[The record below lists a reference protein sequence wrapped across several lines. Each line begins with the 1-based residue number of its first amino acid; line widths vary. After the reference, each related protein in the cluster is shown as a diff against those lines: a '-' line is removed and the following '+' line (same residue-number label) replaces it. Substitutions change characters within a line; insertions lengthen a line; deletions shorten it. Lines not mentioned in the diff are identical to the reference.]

1 MVALFV
7 ICASP
12 RFCFRGQGEWVC
24 LNKKLQRL
32 IEPSGRLYL
41 FVLVAFAAAAL
52 LLGQYVLAAAEG
64 AVLLL
69 LIISSLF
76 MGRRRRR
83 ELMEYIESVT
93 YDADTAK
100 NNTLLNFPLP
110 MAVFSFNDLR
120 VIWANQIFFNMCG
133 VSGSRFEARL
143 DTLVPEFSAKWLLEG
158 KTQSPDLLSINGR
171 KYQIH
176 GNIIRP
182 GEEQED
188 SAGGHG
194 FMGIAYW
201 VDVTEYDDVRIK
213 YEDTRPVICVM
224 LIDNYDELI
233 RNQPER
239 VKNDLRD
246 AVEDIIS
253 QYWEGRDAIVRRYD
267 RDRYLVIFE
276 EHHLGEMRAQKFSV
290 LEQAHSVTS
299 PSGIHATLSL
309 GIGHDGSGFGE
320 NWQFASLAAE
330 MALSRGGDQ
339 VVIKNRFSFEFFGG
353 RGSEVETRT
362 KVKSRVMANAL
373 AELIADSSRVFVM
386 GHKYADLDAVGADA
400 AVCCIARKKGK
411 LCKIVIDP
419 EKNSSKLLIERLK
432 SEPEYKNAFITPQEA
447 MLLADGRSLLV
458 VVDTNRPEQ
467 VEDSNFLAACNRV
480 AVIDHHRRAA
490 TYIQNAALTF
500 YEPYASS
507 VCELLSEVLQEVVEP
522 EDILRCVAEAML
534 AGIVLDTKNFTIR
547 TGERTFEAAAFLRR
561 CGADTTEVK
570 KLLQNDMANTVAR
583 YRIMQN
589 AQLYRGNIAV
599 AAPEEPQDRVIIAQ
613 AADELLNISGVEV
626 SFVVSPTPDGGANI
640 SARSI
645 GDINVQVIMEKLGGG
660 GNRSAAACQIPNTT
674 LRDAVNS
681 LFTAIDEYLE

>member
-1 MVALFV
+1 M
-7 ICASP
+7 
-12 RFCFRGQGEWVC
+12 
-24 LNKKLQRL
+24 NKKFQRL
-32 IEPSGRLYL
+32 AEPSGRLYL
-41 FVLVAFAAAAL
+41 FVLVAFAAATL
-52 LLGQYVLAAAEG
+52 LCGEYILAAAEG

-76 MGRRRRR
+76 ISRRRRR

-110 MAVFSFNDLR
+110 MAVFSLNDLR

-158 KTQSPDLLSINGR
+158 KTQNPDLLAINGR

-188 SAGGHG
+188 SGGHG

-213 YEDTRPVICVM
+213 YEDSRPVVGVL
-224 LIDNYDELI
+224 LIDNYEELI

-246 AVEDIIS
+246 AVEDIIN

-276 EHHLGEMRAQKFSV
+276 ERYLGEMRAQKFAI
-290 LEQAHSVTS
+290 LEQAHTVTS

-309 GIGHDGSGFGE
+309 GLGHDGSGFGE
-320 NWQFASLAAE
+320 NLQFASLAAE
-330 MALSRGGDQ
+330 MALTRGGDQ
-339 VVIKNRFSFEFFGG
+339 VVVKNRFSFEFFGG

-522 EDILRCVAEAML
+522 EDILRCEAEAML

>member
-1 MVALFV
+1 MNNKIQRFIEPNTRFYFV
-7 ICASP
+7 IM
-12 RFCFRGQGEWVC
+12 
-24 LNKKLQRL
+24 L
-32 IEPSGRLYL
+32 I
-41 FVLVAFAAAAL
+41 FA
-52 LLGQYVLAAAEG
+52 V
-64 AVLLL
+64 V
-69 LIISSLF
+69 SLF
-76 MGRRRRR
+76 FDVRLGLAELGALCLLVIYALIVSRKKRR
-83 ELMEYIESVT
+83 ELIAYIDSIT
-93 YDADTAK
+93 YDVQNAK
-100 NNTLLNFPLP
+100 NDTLLNFPLP
-110 MAVFSFNDLR
+110 MAVFSLNDLR

-158 KTQSPDLLSINGR
+158 KTQNPDLLAINGR

-188 SAGGHG
+188 SGGHG

-213 YEDTRPVICVM
+213 YEDSRPVVGVL
-224 LIDNYDELI
+224 LIDNYEELI

-246 AVEDIIS
+246 AVEDIIN

-276 EHHLGEMRAQKFSV
+276 ERYLGEMRAQKFAI
-290 LEQAHSVTS
+290 LEQAHTVTS

-309 GIGHDGSGFGE
+309 GLGHDGSGFGE
-320 NWQFASLAAE
+320 NLQFASLAAE
-330 MALSRGGDQ
+330 MALTRGGDQ
-339 VVIKNRFSFEFFGG
+339 VVVKNRFSFEFFGG

-419 EKNSSKLLIERLK
+419 EKNASKLLIERLK
-432 SEPEYKNAFITPQEA
+432 TEPEYKSAFITPQEA
-447 MLLADGRSLLV
+447 MLQADGRSLLV

-490 TYIQNAALTF
+490 TYIQNSALTF

-507 VCELLSEVLQEVVEP
+507 VCELLSEVLQEVCEP
-522 EDILRCVAEAML
+522 EDILRCEAEAML

-570 KLLQNDMANTVAR
+570 KLLQNDMEDTVAR

-626 SFVVSPTPDGGANI
+626 SFVVSPTADGGANI

-681 LFTAIDEYLE
+681 LFAAIDEYLDG

>member
-1 MVALFV
+1 M
-7 ICASP
+7 
-12 RFCFRGQGEWVC
+12 
-24 LNKKLQRL
+24 NKKFQRL
-32 IEPSGRLYL
+32 TEPSGRLYI
-41 FVLVAFAAAAL
+41 FVLVAFAAASIFF
-52 LLGQYVLAAAEG
+52 GQYVLAAAEG
-64 AVLLL
+64 VVLLL
-69 LIISSLF
+69 LIINSLF
-76 MGRRRRR
+76 VARRRRR

-110 MAVFSFNDLR
+110 MAVFSLNDLR

-158 KTQSPDLLSINGR
+158 KTQSPGLLSINGR

-182 GEEQED
+182 GENDEG
-188 SAGGHG
+188 AGHG

-213 YEDTRPVICVM
+213 YEESRPVVALL
-224 LIDNYDELI
+224 LIDNYDELV
-233 RNQPER
+233 RGQPDR

-246 AVEDIIS
+246 AVEDIIN
-253 QYWEGRDAIVRRYD
+253 QYGESRDAIVRRYD
-267 RDRYLVIFE
+267 RDRYIIIFE
-276 EHHLGEMRAQKFSV
+276 ERHLQQMREDKFAI
-290 LEQAHSVTS
+290 LERAHTVTS

-309 GIGHDGSGFGE
+309 GIGRDGEGFGE

-330 MALSRGGDQ
+330 MALTRGGDQ
-339 VVIKNRFSFEFFGG
+339 AVIKNRFSFEFFGG

-373 AELIADSSRVFVM
+373 AELVADSSRVFVM

-411 LCKIVIDP
+411 ICKIVIDP
-419 EKNSSKLLIERLK
+419 EKNASKLLIERLK
-432 SEPEYKNAFITPQEA
+432 AEPEYKNAFITPQEA
-447 MLLADGRSLLV
+447 MLSADGRSLLV

-467 VEDSNFLAACNRV
+467 VEDPNFLAAMNRV

-490 TYIQNAALTF
+490 AYIQNAALTF

-507 VCELLSEVLQEVVEP
+507 VCELLSEVLQEVCES
-522 EDILRCVAEAML
+522 EDILRCEAEAML
-534 AGIVLDTKNFTIR
+534 AGIVLDTKNFAIR

-561 CGADTTEVK
+561 CGADTVEVK
-570 KLLQNDMANTVAR
+570 KLLQNDMADTVAR
-583 YRIMQN
+583 YRILQN

-626 SFVVSPTPDGGANI
+626 SFVVSPTADGGANI

-660 GNRSAAACQIPNTT
+660 GNRSAAACQISDTT
-674 LRDAVNS
+674 LRDAVNA
-681 LFTAIDEYLE
+681 LFAAIDEYLDG

>member
-1 MVALFV
+1 M
-7 ICASP
+7 
-12 RFCFRGQGEWVC
+12 
-24 LNKKLQRL
+24 NKKLQRL

-76 MGRRRRR
+76 IGRRRRR

-522 EDILRCVAEAML
+522 EDILRCEAEAML

>member
-76 MGRRRRR
+76 IGRRRRR

-522 EDILRCVAEAML
+522 EDILRCEAEAML

>member
-1 MVALFV
+1 
-7 ICASP
+7 
-12 RFCFRGQGEWVC
+12 

-76 MGRRRRR
+76 IGRRRRR

-522 EDILRCVAEAML
+522 EDILRCEAEAML

>member
-1 MVALFV
+1 M
-7 ICASP
+7 
-12 RFCFRGQGEWVC
+12 
-24 LNKKLQRL
+24 NKKFQRL
-32 IEPSGRLYL
+32 TEPSGRLYL

-52 LLGQYVLAAAEG
+52 LFGQYVLAAAEG

-69 LIISSLF
+69 LIISSVF
-76 MGRRRRR
+76 SARRRRR
-83 ELMEYIESVT
+83 ELMDYIESVT

-110 MAVFSFNDLR
+110 MAVFSLNDLR

-143 DTLVPEFSAKWLLEG
+143 DTLVPQFSAKWLLEG
-158 KTQSPDLLSINGR
+158 KTQCQDLLAINGR

-182 GEEQED
+182 GTGEEE
-188 SAGGHG
+188 AGHG

-213 YEDTRPVICVM
+213 YEESRPVVGVLI
-224 LIDNYDELI
+224 IDNYDELI
-233 RNQPER
+233 RNQPDR

-246 AVEDIIS
+246 AVEDVMN
-253 QYWEGRDAIVRRYD
+253 QYWEGRDAILRRYD
-267 RDRYLVIFE
+267 RDRYFVVFE
-276 EHHLGEMRAQKFSV
+276 ERHLDEMRSGKFAL
-290 LEQAHSVTS
+290 LEQAHSVIGS
-299 PSGIHATLSL
+299 AGIHATLSL
-309 GIGHDGSGFGE
+309 GLGHDGEGFGE
-320 NWQFASLAAE
+320 DWQFATLAAE

-339 VVIKNRFSFEFFGG
+339 AVIKNRLSFEFFGG
-353 RGSEVETRT
+353 RGNEVETRT

-400 AVCCIARKKGK
+400 AICCLARKKGK
-411 LCKIVIDP
+411 LCRIVIDP
-419 EKNSSKLLIERLK
+419 EKNASKLLIERLQ
-432 SEPEYKNAFITPQEA
+432 SEPEYKSAFITPQEA
-447 MLLADGRSLLV
+447 MLQSDGRSLLV

-467 VEDSNFLAACNRV
+467 AEDANFLAACNRV

-490 TYIQNAALTF
+490 TYIQNSALTF

-507 VCELLSEVLQEVVEP
+507 TCELLSEVLQEVCDP
-522 EDILRCVAEAML
+522 EDILRCEAEAML
-534 AGIVLDTKNFTIR
+534 SGIVLDTKNFTLR

-561 CGADTTEVK
+561 CGADTVEVK
-570 KLLQNDMANTVAR
+570 KLLQNDMNDTVAR

-599 AAPEEPQDRVIIAQ
+599 AAPESPQDRVIIAQ

-626 SFVVSPTPDGGANI
+626 SFVVSPTKDGGANI

-660 GNRSAAACQIPNTT
+660 GNRSAAACQIPDTT

-681 LFTAIDEYLE
+681 LFAAIDEYLDG

>member
-1 MVALFV
+1 M
-7 ICASP
+7 
-12 RFCFRGQGEWVC
+12 
-24 LNKKLQRL
+24 NKKVKRL
-32 IEPSGRLYL
+32 AEPSGRLYL
-41 FVLVAFAAAAL
+41 VVGVLFAAASL
-52 LLGQYVLAAAEG
+52 LCGQYILAAVEG
-64 AVLLL
+64 GVLLL

-76 MGRRRRR
+76 IARRRRR

-110 MAVFSFNDLR
+110 MAVFSLNDLR

-133 VSGSRFEARL
+133 VSGSRFEARM
-143 DTLVPEFSAKWLLEG
+143 DALVPEFSAKWLLEG
-158 KTQSPDLLSINGR
+158 KTQSPGLLTINDR

-182 GEEQED
+182 GENDE
-188 SAGGHG
+188 AGHG

-201 VDVTEYDDVRIK
+201 VDVTEYDDVRIR
-213 YEDTRPVICVM
+213 YEETRPVVAELI
-224 LIDNYDELI
+224 IDNYDELV

-246 AVEDIIS
+246 AVEDIIT
-253 QYWEGRDAIVRRYD
+253 QYWDGRDAVIRRYD
-267 RDRYLVIFE
+267 RDRYLVVFE
-276 EHHLGEMRAQKFSV
+276 EHCLDEMRADKFRL
-290 LEQAHSVTS
+290 LESAHTVSS

-320 NWQFASLAAE
+320 DWQFASLASE
-330 MALSRGGDQ
+330 MALTRGGDQ
-339 VVIKNRFSFEFFGG
+339 AVVKNRFNFEFFGG

-373 AELIADSSRVFVM
+373 AELINDSSRVFVM
-386 GHKYADLDAVGADA
+386 GHKYADLDAVGATA
-400 AVCCIARKKGK
+400 AICCVARRKGK
-411 LCKIVIDP
+411 LCRIVIDP
-419 EKNSSKLLIERLK
+419 DKNASKLLIARLQA
-432 SEPEYKNAFITPQEA
+432 EPEYENAFITPQEA
-447 MLLADGRSLLV
+447 MLQADSRSVLV

-467 VEDSNFLAACNRV
+467 VEDPDLLAACNRV

-522 EDILRCVAEAML
+522 EDILRCEAEAML
-534 AGIVLDTKNFTIR
+534 SGIVLDTKNFTIR

-570 KLLQNDMANTVAR
+570 KLLQNNMDDTVAR

-589 AQLYRGNIAV
+589 AQLYRGNIAI
-599 AAPEEPQDRVIIAQ
+599 AAPEEPQDRIIIAQ

-626 SFVVSPTPDGGANI
+626 SFVVSPTADGGVNI

-660 GNRSAAACQIPNTT
+660 GNRSAAACQIPDTT
-674 LRDAVNS
+674 LRDAVNR
-681 LFTAIDEYLE
+681 LFAAIDEYLDG